1 MSTDEDGDRRNLLSF
16 LGSAKSYPHNP
27 REVRHFQT
35 HASDV
40 FVAPPFVYK
49 IKKPVDFGFLD
60 FTTLEKRKYFCER
73 EIVLNRRLC
82 AGTYLGVEEIRLGRD
97 GFSFGGD
104 GEIVEYAVKM
114 RKLPEERFLK
124 NLLREGRCSGED
136 FKRLARKL
144 TDFYGGQNPGVEVTS
159 NGEPAKVKSIID
171 DNERTVKNFI
181 GKTISLASWDAIHLF
196 NETFFADKTGLFTA
210 RKDGG
215 FIKDCH
221 GDLHMEHINI
231 GPDDICIYDCIEFN
245 DRFRYIDVASDV
257 GFLAMDLDS
266 GSYFGLAREFIGDM
280 AGVLGESASGVLDFY
295 KCYRAYVRGKV
306 GSLTSIGEGVPG
318 DERRKAAEAARK
330 YFSLALR
337 YALFGSSPTVIV
349 TFGIVGSGKSTIAE
363 MLAKELSCPVVSS
376 DKVRKEITGTGE
388 TERRREGYEGGIYSE
403 ETTARTY
410 SEIIA
415 RGEEALE
422 KHNIVILDA
431 SFSKRRWRDM
441 LAGKSAQGGFNV
453 VFIQTTAGKDVIKER
468 LTRRE
473 KEGTSVSDAGPGMLE
488 KFTANFEE
496 PAELSSG
503 ALISVDTNLTREEIL
518 PRLLR
523 RSIKSG
529 DLPD

>member
-82 AGTYLGVEEIRLGRD
+82 AGTYLGVEEIRVGRD

-104 GEIVEYAVKM
+104 GETVEYAVKM

-124 NLLREGRCSGED
+124 NLLLEGKCSGED

-144 TDFYGGQNPGVEVTS
+144 TDFYGSQNPGQEVTA
-159 NGEPAKVKSIID
+159 NGEPGKVKSIID

-181 GKTISLASWDAIHLF
+181 GKTISPAAWDAMHFF
-196 NETFFADKTGLFTA
+196 NETFFAEKAGLFNA

-231 GPDDICIYDCIEFN
+231 GPEDICIYDCIEFN

-257 GFLAMDLDS
+257 GFLAMDLDFNC
-266 GSYFGLAREFIGDM
+266 YFGLAREFVGDM
-280 AGVLGESASGVLDFY
+280 AGALGESAAGVLDFY

-306 GSLTSIGEGVPG
+306 GSLTSIGEGVPE
-318 DERRKAAEAARK
+318 DERREAAEAARK

-337 YALFGSSPTVIV
+337 YALFGSTPTVIV
-349 TFGIVGSGKSTIAE
+349 TFGIIGSGKSTVAE

-376 DKVRKEITGTGE
+376 DRVRKEITGTGE
-388 TERRREGYEGGIYSE
+388 TERKREGYEGGIYSE
-403 ETTARTY
+403 ETTVKTY
-410 SEIIA
+410 GEIIS
-415 RGEEALE
+415 RGVKALE
-422 KHNIVILDA
+422 KHNTVILDA

-441 LAGKSAQGGFNV
+441 LAEKSTEDGFMV
-453 VFIQTTAGKDVIKER
+453 VLIKTTAPEEILKER
-468 LTRRE
+468 LIRRE
-473 KEGTSVSDAGPGMLE
+473 KDGTSVSDAGPGMLQ
-488 KFTANFEE
+488 KFTADFDEPDEVDLRALFE
-496 PAELSSG
+496 
-503 ALISVDTNLTREEIL
+503 VDTDNDHEEIL
-518 PRLLR
+518 ARLFKDFITAGI
-523 RSIKSG
+523 SS
-529 DLPD
+529 P

>member
-27 REVRHFQT
+27 REIRHCQT

-40 FVAPPFVYK
+40 FIAPPFVYK

-124 NLLREGRCSGED
+124 NLLREGKCSGED

-144 TDFYGGQNPGVEVTS
+144 TDFYGGQSPGGEVTS
-159 NGEPAKVKSIID
+159 NGEPANVKSIID

-181 GKTISLASWDAIHLF
+181 GKTISRTTWEAIHFF
-196 NETFFADKTGLFTA
+196 NETFFAEKGALFTA

-231 GPDDICIYDCIEFN
+231 CPDDICIYDCIEFN
-245 DRFRYIDVASDV
+245 DRFRNIDVACDV
-257 GFLAMDLDS
+257 GFLAMDLDFN
-266 GSYFGLAREFIGDM
+266 GYFGLAREFVDDM
-280 AGVLGESASGVLDFY
+280 AGALGESAAGVLDFY

-306 GSLTSIGEGVPG
+306 GSLTSVGEGVPE
-318 DERRKAAEAARK
+318 DERREAAKSARE

-349 TFGIVGSGKSTIAE
+349 TFGIIGSGKSTVAE

-376 DKVRKEITGTGE
+376 DRVRKEITGTGV
-388 TERRREGYEGGIYSE
+388 TERRREGYESGIYSE

-410 SEIIA
+410 GEIIS
-415 RGEEALE
+415 RGEDALE
-422 KHNIVILDA
+422 KHNTVILDA

-441 LAGKSAQGGFNV
+441 LAERSAGAGFNV
-453 VFIQTTAGKDVIKER
+453 VFIQTTAPEDVIQKR
-468 LTRRE
+468 LIKRE

-488 KFTANFEE
+488 KFTADFEE
-496 PAELSSG
+496 PDELRPG
-503 ALISVDTNLTREEIL
+503 ALFEADTDADPEEIL
-518 PRLLR
+518 SRLLR
-523 RSIKSG
+523 AMITAGISS
-529 DLPD
+529 L